1 MHGAVALRDP
11 GLQLKNSLTGKKKK
25 LAVEDHEVDHP
36 GHHYGSEDE
45 RGQMAQIGVVSIT
58 KAIRT
63 EDVPSPRPAV
73 EIISRK
79 EHESVD
85 EETGVPRL
93 DDDATSRLERAIFEN
108 APINHAMALSAAGP
122 LSPPR
127 PLRRP
132 RTPSGSSDLGRCG
145 LG

>member
-1 MHGAVALRDP
+1 MGARRGGAAGPRAAAQEQVRGRVRVRVRVRVRARARVTVRVRVRVGITLALT
-11 GLQLKNSLTGKKKK
+11 LSSLTGKKKK

-45 RGQMAQIGVVSIT
+45 RGQKAQIGVVSIT

-79 EHESVD
+79 VS
-85 EETGVPRL
+85 
-93 DDDATSRLERAIFEN
+93 
-108 APINHAMALSAAGP
+108 
-122 LSPPR
+122 
-127 PLRRP
+127 
-132 RTPSGSSDLGRCG
+132 
-145 LG
+145 

>member
-36 GHHYGSEDE
+36 GHHYGSEGE
-45 RGQMAQIGVVSIT
+45 RGQKAQIGVVSIT

-79 EHESVD
+79 VS
-85 EETGVPRL
+85 
-93 DDDATSRLERAIFEN
+93 
-108 APINHAMALSAAGP
+108 
-122 LSPPR
+122 
-127 PLRRP
+127 
-132 RTPSGSSDLGRCG
+132 
-145 LG
+145 

>member
-1 MHGAVALRDP
+1 M
-11 GLQLKNSLTGKKKK
+11 
-25 LAVEDHEVDHP
+25 DHP
-36 GHHYGSEDE
+36 GHHFGSEDE

-108 APINHAMALSAAGP
+108 APINHATGAPVITIGA
-122 LSPPR
+122 
-127 PLRRP
+127 RRG
-132 RTPSGSSDLGRCG
+132 RTRAPVGKNC
-145 LG
+145 